1 MVYLYITYWVTGMTT
16 EPLFRSFRALRSQQ
30 HVQQP
35 PNSTRPNMRN
45 RTTHTMIISR
55 TSTSTKDVAGLR
67 DLVR

>member
-1 MVYLYITYWVTGMTT
+1 MTT
-16 EPLFRSFRALRSQQ
+16 DPLFRSFRAPLSQQ

-35 PNSTRPNMRN
+35 PNRTRPNMRN